1 MPIKPENKY
10 ITKYMKIIHKNKKE
24 DIKLLIDLGADYH
37 GEDIVLTFS
46 AGQYGLNKFV
56 CSYVGGVQTNC
67 VVNNS
72 TVLCLLDNHG
82 LSLGMLSVEIEI
94 RVPDTQMPDGDFRHV
109 TQKMASFVLG
119 GEECSLELTNGE
131 SDYFP
136 IESVPEAAINL
147 LSTVIK
153 GEPGKDAD
161 IEGCNK
167 AIAAM
172 VALTTEVEMSESKR
186 AEAEQ
191 QRMDSEAKRIAV
203 ENERKTAEN
212 ERAEAETQRV
222 ETETLRTAAEDTRIE
237 AENLRITKESER
249 TKAETARHEAEN
261 LRVSY
266 ETKRTESEAAR
277 SEAENTRA
285 VAETLRANAEKLR
298 ADDEKQ
304 RIVNENERK
313 EAESARVNAEA
324 LRANAETSRINTET
338 LRAAAERQRAAA
350 EAARQTAESSRDE
363 AETIRQQNET
373 AREQAET
380 LRAEAEAERQQAENI
395 RKQKESERQE
405 SEQERIVNNENCV
418 TATNAALSAA
428 QDATTAANNAMEVAA
443 TAEATIAKSEK
454 AASDAAVAV
463 ETANTALSAAQEA
476 TTAANKA
483 TTDATNAAGEAKAAA
498 DRANEAADL
507 VYNGPEEVVS
517 VALYSAVEG
526 VSTSGLDLYV
536 YINDN
541 SVPLIYTTNENGMAT
556 FRVTKGLRYD
566 IVFPDITGCAPIGR
580 LSYTAALQTR
590 GIEVTYREYVVASKE
605 RVTIAF
611 RKYPENTTWN
621 GGEIYADGIAYV
633 TINDVETVYHAD
645 SDGFVVFEVP
655 IGEEYNVRIEK
666 PDGLHLLS
674 GVYQSTYTAEGGSR
688 FIPVSFHLYLSS
700 FLIVDADGGEWTMD
714 GWEAAGKEVSE
725 AKLLHVATEELL
737 AAGCDF
743 FMSFDMMAYRKYD
756 TTGETINTMAWAVQ
770 DVEFTSIPPNG
781 SDPTKDYYY
790 DGLTATNLI
799 VAEGTNRGIATPCHT
814 TTLRQT
820 FTLGLETLKGF
831 TLSYG
836 QWAVMIANYSYINS
850 IVTAMRPDGDVV
862 TKFWGIN
869 KGVSAQSSAVG
880 AWFVGSDI
888 ANSKKRDAFAGR
900 GFAPFSAYAKSSL

>member
-1 MPIKPENKY
+1 MS
-10 ITKYMKIIHKNKKE
+10 MKIIHKNKKE

-82 LSLGMLSVEIEI
+82 LSLGMLSVEIDI

-109 TQKMASFVLG
+109 TQKIASFVLG

-161 IEGCNK
+161 IEGCNA
-167 AIAAM
+167 AIASARELEEA
-172 VALTTEVEMSESKR
+172 VTK
-186 AEAEQ
+186 AEAE
-191 QRMDSEAKRIAV
+191 REK
-203 ENERKTAEN
+203 AEN
-212 ERAEAETQRV
+212 ERQSSETERKQSEEARLQSESERNKSEQARKLAEEERNDAEASRNTAETQRV
-222 ETETLRTAAEDTRIE
+222 E
-237 AENLRITKESER
+237 
-249 TKAETARHEAEN
+249 
-261 LRVSY
+261 
-266 ETKRTESEAAR
+266 
-277 SEAENTRA
+277 
-285 VAETLRANAEKLR
+285 
-298 ADDEKQ
+298 
-304 RIVNENERK
+304 
-313 EAESARVNAEA
+313 
-324 LRANAETSRINTET
+324 
-338 LRAAAERQRAAA
+338 AERQRQKDVEDAIASMESAERKATDATIAAQSATENANNATSSANEATANAVAATQNAQSAAKEAVTATANANTAVTNANIAAENATTAVTNANTAAENANAAA
-350 EAARQTAESSRDE
+350 E
-363 AETIRQQNET
+363 
-373 AREQAET
+373 
-380 LRAEAEAERQQAENI
+380 
-395 RKQKESERQE
+395 
-405 SEQERIVNNENCV
+405 
-418 TATNAALSAA
+418 
-428 QDATTAANNAMEVAA
+428 
-443 TAEATIAKSEK
+443 
-454 AASDAAVAV
+454 
-463 ETANTALSAAQEA
+463 
-476 TTAANKA
+476 
-483 TTDATNAAGEAKAAA
+483 
-498 DRANEAADL
+498 RANEAADL

-526 VSTSGLDLYV
+526 VTTAGLDLYV

-566 IVFPDITGCAPIGR
+566 IVFPDITGCAHIGR

-590 GIEVTYREYVVASKE
+590 GIEVTYREYVVASTE

-655 IGEEYNVRIEK
+655 IGEEYNVRVEK

-674 GVYQSTYTAEGGSR
+674 GVYSSTYTAEGGSR
-688 FIPVSFHLYLSS
+688 FIPVPFHLYLSS
-700 FLIVDADGGEWTMD
+700 FLIVDPDGGEWTMD
-714 GWEAAGKEVSE
+714 GWEAAGKEASE
-725 AKLLHVATEELL
+725 AKLLHVATGELL
-737 AAGCDF
+737 TAGCDF
-743 FMSFDMMAYRKYD
+743 FMSLDMMAYRKYD
-756 TTGETINTMAWAVQ
+756 TTGETIYGMAWAAQ
-770 DVEFTSIPPNG
+770 KVEFTSIPLNG
-781 SDPTKDYYY
+781 NDATKDYYY

-799 VAEGTNRGIATPCHT
+799 VDEGTKRGIATPCHT
-814 TTLRQT
+814 ATLRQT
-820 FTLGLETLKGF
+820 FTLGFETLKGF

-836 QWAVMIANYSYINS
+836 QWAIMIANYTYINS
-850 IVTAMRPDGDVV
+850 IVTALRPDGDVV

-869 KGVSAQSSAVG
+869 KSVSAQYTAAY
-880 AWFVGSDI
+880 AWSVIGHFSYI
-888 ANSKKRDAFAGR
+888 NKQKN
-900 GFAPFSAYAKSSL
+900 FAPFCAYAKSSL

>member
-1 MPIKPENKY
+1 MS
-10 ITKYMKIIHKNKKE
+10 MKIIHKNKKE

-82 LSLGMLSVEIEI
+82 LSLGMISVEIDI

-109 TQKMASFVLG
+109 TQKIASFVLG

-161 IEGCNK
+161 IEGCNA
-167 AIAAM
+167 AIASARELEEA
-172 VALTTEVEMSESKR
+172 VTK
-186 AEAEQ
+186 AEAE
-191 QRMDSEAKRIAV
+191 REK
-203 ENERKTAEN
+203 AEN
-212 ERAEAETQRV
+212 ERQSSETERKQSEEARLQSESERNKAEQARKLAEEERNDAEASRNTAETQRV
-222 ETETLRTAAEDTRIE
+222 E
-237 AENLRITKESER
+237 
-249 TKAETARHEAEN
+249 
-261 LRVSY
+261 
-266 ETKRTESEAAR
+266 
-277 SEAENTRA
+277 
-285 VAETLRANAEKLR
+285 
-298 ADDEKQ
+298 
-304 RIVNENERK
+304 
-313 EAESARVNAEA
+313 
-324 LRANAETSRINTET
+324 
-338 LRAAAERQRAAA
+338 AERQRQKDVEDAIASMESAERKATDATIAAQSATENANNATSSANEATANAVAATQNAQSAAKEAVTATANANTAVTNANTAAENATTAVTNANTAAENANAAA
-350 EAARQTAESSRDE
+350 E
-363 AETIRQQNET
+363 
-373 AREQAET
+373 
-380 LRAEAEAERQQAENI
+380 
-395 RKQKESERQE
+395 
-405 SEQERIVNNENCV
+405 
-418 TATNAALSAA
+418 
-428 QDATTAANNAMEVAA
+428 
-443 TAEATIAKSEK
+443 
-454 AASDAAVAV
+454 
-463 ETANTALSAAQEA
+463 
-476 TTAANKA
+476 
-483 TTDATNAAGEAKAAA
+483 
-498 DRANEAADL
+498 RANEAADL

-526 VSTSGLDLYV
+526 VTTAGLDLCV

-566 IVFPDITGCAPIGR
+566 IVFPDITGCAHIGR

-590 GIEVTYREYVVASKE
+590 GIEVTYREYVVASTE

-645 SDGFVVFEVP
+645 SNGFVVFEVP
-655 IGEEYNVRIEK
+655 IGEEYNVRVEK

-674 GVYQSTYTAEGGSR
+674 GVYSSTYTAEGGSR

-700 FLIVDADGGEWTMD
+700 FLIIDADGGEWTMD
-714 GWEAAGKEVSE
+714 GWEAAGKEASE

-737 AAGCDF
+737 TAGCDF
-743 FMSFDMMAYRKYD
+743 FMSLDMMAYRKYD
-756 TTGETINTMAWAVQ
+756 TTGETINTMEWAIQ
-770 DVEFTSIPPNG
+770 DVEFTSIPLNG
-781 SDPTKDYYY
+781 NDATKDYYY

-799 VAEGTNRGIATPCHT
+799 VDEGTKRGIATPCHT
-814 TTLRQT
+814 ATLRQT

-831 TLSYG
+831 TPSYG
-836 QWAVMIANYSYINS
+836 QWAIMIANYAYINS
-850 IVTAMRPDGDVV
+850 IVTALRPDGDVV
-862 TKFWGIN
+862 TKFWGIR
-869 KGVSAQSSAVG
+869 KGVSSQFSAMHTWYVDRY
-880 AWFVGSDI
+880 FSDQYKHTK
-888 ANSKKRDAFAGR
+888 N
-900 GFAPFSAYAKSSL
+900 FAPFSAYAKSSL

>member
-1 MPIKPENKY
+1 
-10 ITKYMKIIHKNKKE
+10 MKIIHKNKKE

-37 GEDIVLTFS
+37 GEDVVLTFS

-109 TQKMASFVLG
+109 THKMASFVLG
-119 GEECSLELTNGE
+119 GEECSLELTNGA

-136 IESVPEAAINL
+136 EELVPESVINL
-147 LSTVIK
+147 LPTVIK

-161 IEGCNK
+161 IEGCNA
-167 AIAAM
+167 AIASAKKLEET
-172 VALTTEVEMSESKR
+172 VAK
-186 AEAEQ
+186 AEAE
-191 QRMDSEAKRIAV
+191 
-203 ENERKTAEN
+203 RKKAEN
-212 ERAEAETQRV
+212 ERQSSETERKQSEEARLQSESERNKTEQARKSAEEERNEAEASRKTAETQRV
-222 ETETLRTAAEDTRIE
+222 EAEIQRQKDVEDAIASMESAEKKATDATIAAQSATENANNATSSANE
-237 AENLRITKESER
+237 ATTN
-249 TKAETARHEAEN
+249 
-261 LRVSY
+261 
-266 ETKRTESEAAR
+266 
-277 SEAENTRA
+277 A
-285 VAETLRANAEKLR
+285 VAATQNAQSATEATVIATEKANA
-298 ADDEKQ
+298 ATT
-304 RIVNENERK
+304 N
-313 EAESARVNAEA
+313 
-324 LRANAETSRINTET
+324 ANA
-338 LRAAAERQRAAA
+338 
-350 EAARQTAESSRDE
+350 
-363 AETIRQQNET
+363 
-373 AREQAET
+373 
-380 LRAEAEAERQQAENI
+380 
-395 RKQKESERQE
+395 
-405 SEQERIVNNENCV
+405 
-418 TATNAALSAA
+418 ATKN
-428 QDATTAANNAMEVAA
+428 ATTAANRAMELSNK
-443 TAEATIAKSEK
+443 AEETIVKSEK
-454 AASDAAVAV
+454 AASDATLAVGDANKAV
-463 ETANTALSAAQEA
+463 ETANNANKAA
-476 TTAANKA
+476 TTAA
-483 TTDATNAAGEAKAAA
+483 TNANTSAENAKAAA

-526 VSTSGLDLYV
+526 VSTAGLDLYV

-621 GGEIYADGIAYV
+621 GGEIYTDGIAYV
-633 TINDVETVYHAD
+633 TINGVETVYHAD

-655 IGEEYNVRIEK
+655 IGEEYNVRVEK

-674 GVYQSTYTAEGGSR
+674 GVYSSTYTAEGGSR

-714 GWEAAGKEVSE
+714 GWETAGKEASE

-756 TTGETINTMAWAVQ
+756 TTGETINPMQWAAQ
-770 DVEFTSIPPNG
+770 NVEFTSIPLDG
-781 SDPTKDYYY
+781 SDATKDYYY

-799 VAEGTNRGIATPCHT
+799 VDEGTNRGIATPCHT
-814 TTLRQT
+814 ATLRQT
-820 FTLGLETLKGF
+820 FALGLETLKGF
-831 TLSYG
+831 TPSYG
-836 QWAVMIANYSYINS
+836 QWAIMIANYAYINS

-869 KGVSAQSSAVG
+869 KGVSAQSSAST
-880 AWFVGSDI
+880 AWFVGSFFGN
-888 ANSKKRDAFAGR
+888 ASRHSLHY
-900 GFAPFSAYAKSSL
+900 APFSAYAKSSL

>member
-1 MPIKPENKY
+1 
-10 ITKYMKIIHKNKKE
+10 MKIIHKNKKE

-82 LSLGMLSVEIEI
+82 LSLGMLSVEIDI

-109 TQKMASFVLG
+109 TQKIASFVLG

-161 IEGCNK
+161 IEGCNA
-167 AIAAM
+167 AIASARELEEA
-172 VALTTEVEMSESKR
+172 VTK
-186 AEAEQ
+186 AEAE
-191 QRMDSEAKRIAV
+191 REK
-203 ENERKTAEN
+203 AEN
-212 ERAEAETQRV
+212 ERQSSETERKQSEEARLQSESERNKAEQARKLAEEERNDAEASRNTAETQRV
-222 ETETLRTAAEDTRIE
+222 E
-237 AENLRITKESER
+237 
-249 TKAETARHEAEN
+249 
-261 LRVSY
+261 
-266 ETKRTESEAAR
+266 
-277 SEAENTRA
+277 
-285 VAETLRANAEKLR
+285 
-298 ADDEKQ
+298 
-304 RIVNENERK
+304 
-313 EAESARVNAEA
+313 
-324 LRANAETSRINTET
+324 
-338 LRAAAERQRAAA
+338 AERQRQKDVEDAIASMESAERKATDATIAAQSATENANNATSSANEATANAVAATQNAQSAAKEAVTATANANTAVTNANTAAENATTAVTNANTAAENANAAA
-350 EAARQTAESSRDE
+350 E
-363 AETIRQQNET
+363 
-373 AREQAET
+373 
-380 LRAEAEAERQQAENI
+380 
-395 RKQKESERQE
+395 
-405 SEQERIVNNENCV
+405 
-418 TATNAALSAA
+418 
-428 QDATTAANNAMEVAA
+428 
-443 TAEATIAKSEK
+443 
-454 AASDAAVAV
+454 
-463 ETANTALSAAQEA
+463 
-476 TTAANKA
+476 
-483 TTDATNAAGEAKAAA
+483 
-498 DRANEAADL
+498 RANEAADL

-526 VSTSGLDLYV
+526 VTTAGLDLYV

-566 IVFPDITGCAPIGR
+566 IVFPDITGCAHIGR

-590 GIEVTYREYVVASKE
+590 GIEVTYREYVVASTE

-655 IGEEYNVRIEK
+655 IGEEYNVRVEK

-674 GVYQSTYTAEGGSR
+674 GVYSSTYTAEGGSR

-700 FLIVDADGGEWTMD
+700 FLIVDADGVEWTID
-714 GWEAAGKEVSE
+714 GWEAAGKEASE

-737 AAGCDF
+737 TAGCDF
-743 FMSFDMMAYRKYD
+743 FMSLDMMAYGKYD
-756 TTGETINTMAWAVQ
+756 TTGETINMMMWAVQ
-770 DVEFTSIPPNG
+770 KVEFTSIPLNVN
-781 SDPTKDYYY
+781 DATKDYYY

-799 VAEGTNRGIATPCHT
+799 VDEGTKRGIATPCHT
-814 TTLRQT
+814 ATLRQT

-831 TLSYG
+831 TPSYG
-836 QWAVMIANYSYINS
+836 QWAIMIANYAYINS
-850 IVTAMRPDGDVV
+850 IVTALRPDGDVV
-862 TKFWGIN
+862 TKFWGIK
-869 KGVSAQSSAVG
+869 KGVSAQSSASHAWSVG
-880 AWFVGSDI
+880 GYLIDSFKDFS
-888 ANSKKRDAFAGR
+888 S
-900 GFAPFSAYAKSSL
+900 FAPFSAYAKSSL

>member
-1 MPIKPENKY
+1 MS
-10 ITKYMKIIHKNKKE
+10 MKIIHKNKKE

-82 LSLGMLSVEIEI
+82 LSLGMLSVEIDI

-109 TQKMASFVLG
+109 TQKIASFVLG

-161 IEGCNK
+161 IEGCNA
-167 AIAAM
+167 AIASARELEEA
-172 VALTTEVEMSESKR
+172 VTK
-186 AEAEQ
+186 AEAE
-191 QRMDSEAKRIAV
+191 REK
-203 ENERKTAEN
+203 AEN
-212 ERAEAETQRV
+212 ERQSSETERKQSEEARKLAEEERNDAEASRNTAETQRV
-222 ETETLRTAAEDTRIE
+222 E
-237 AENLRITKESER
+237 
-249 TKAETARHEAEN
+249 
-261 LRVSY
+261 
-266 ETKRTESEAAR
+266 
-277 SEAENTRA
+277 
-285 VAETLRANAEKLR
+285 
-298 ADDEKQ
+298 
-304 RIVNENERK
+304 
-313 EAESARVNAEA
+313 
-324 LRANAETSRINTET
+324 
-338 LRAAAERQRAAA
+338 AERQRQKYVEDAIASM
-350 EAARQTAESSRDE
+350 ES
-363 AETIRQQNET
+363 
-373 AREQAET
+373 
-380 LRAEAEAERQQAENI
+380 AERKATDATIAAQSATENANNATSSANEATANAVAAT
-395 RKQKESERQE
+395 QNAQSAAKEA
-405 SEQERIVNNENCV
+405 V
-418 TATNAALSAA
+418 TATVNANTAVTNANIATENATNATNRATELS
-428 QDATTAANNAMEVAA
+428 NK
-443 TAEATIAKSEK
+443 AEETIAKSEK
-454 AASDAAVAV
+454 AASDAASAVEDANKAV
-463 ETANTALSAAQEA
+463 ETANNANKAA
-476 TTAANKA
+476 TTAVTNANTAAENA
-483 TTDATNAAGEAKAAA
+483 TTAVTNANTAAENANAAA
-498 DRANEAADL
+498 ERANEAADL

-526 VSTSGLDLYV
+526 VTTAGLDLYV

-566 IVFPDITGCAPIGR
+566 IVFPDITGCAHIGR

-590 GIEVTYREYVVASKE
+590 GIEVTYREYVVASTE

-655 IGEEYNVRIEK
+655 IGEEYNVRVEK

-674 GVYQSTYTAEGGSR
+674 GVYSSTYTAEGGSR

-700 FLIVDADGGEWTMD
+700 FLIIDADGGEWTMD
-714 GWEAAGKEVSE
+714 GWEAAGKEASE

-737 AAGCDF
+737 TAGCDF
-743 FMSFDMMAYRKYD
+743 FMSLDMMAYRKYD
-756 TTGETINTMAWAVQ
+756 TTGETIYTMLWAEQ
-770 DVEFTSIPPNG
+770 DVEFTSIPLYGN
-781 SDPTKDYYY
+781 DATKDYYY

-799 VAEGTNRGIATPCHT
+799 VDEGTNRGIATPCHT
-814 TTLRQT
+814 ATLRQT
-820 FTLGLETLKGF
+820 FTLGFETLKGF
-831 TLSYG
+831 TPSYG
-836 QWAVMIANYSYINS
+836 QWAIMIANYAYINS
-850 IVTAMRPDGDVV
+850 IVTALRPDGDVV
-862 TKFWGIN
+862 TKFWGI
-869 KGVSAQSSAVG
+869 KKSVSAQYSAKFAWYVDSYIGSSHMSFG
-880 AWFVGSDI
+880 
-888 ANSKKRDAFAGR
+888 N
-900 GFAPFSAYAKSSL
+900 FAPFSAYAKSSL

>member
-1 MPIKPENKY
+1 
-10 ITKYMKIIHKNKKE
+10 MKIIHKNKKE

-109 TQKMASFVLG
+109 TRKIASFVLG
-119 GEECSLELTNGE
+119 GEECSLELTNGA

-136 IESVPEAAINL
+136 EELVPESVINL
-147 LSTVIK
+147 LPTVIK

-191 QRMDSEAKRIAV
+191 HRMDSEAKRIAV

-249 TKAETARHEAEN
+249 TKAETARQTAEN
-261 LRVSY
+261 LRKSN
-266 ETKRTESEAAR
+266 ETKRTESETAR
-277 SEAENTRA
+277 TEAEKARA
-285 VAETLRANAEKLR
+285 AAEVSRANAEKQR
-298 ADDEKQ
+298 AEAEKQ
-304 RIVNENERK
+304 RIDNENERK
-313 EAESARVNAEA
+313 EAERQRAAAEA
-324 LRANAETSRINTET
+324 LRANNETTRSNAETQ
-338 LRAAAERQRAAA
+338 RAEAERQRAAA
-350 EAARQTAESSRDE
+350 EAARQTAESRRDE
-363 AETIRQQNET
+363 AETIRQQNEAERT
-373 AREQAET
+373 QAET
-380 LRAEAEAERQQAENI
+380 QRAAAETERTEAENI
-395 RKQKESERQE
+395 RKQKENERQTA
-405 SEQERIVNNENCV
+405 EQERITNNEKCV
-418 TATNAALSAA
+418 TATNTALTAA
-428 QDATTAANNAMEVAA
+428 QKATTAANN
-443 TAEATIAKSEK
+443 
-454 AASDAAVAV
+454 
-463 ETANTALSAAQEA
+463 
-476 TTAANKA
+476 A
-483 TTDATNAAGEAKAAA
+483 TTDATNAAREAKAAA

-526 VSTSGLDLYV
+526 VTTAGLDLYV

-590 GIEVTYREYVVASKE
+590 GIEVTYREYVVKTTE

-645 SDGFVVFEVP
+645 SDGFIVFEVP
-655 IGEEYNVRIEK
+655 TGEEYNVRIEK

-674 GVYQSTYTAEGGSR
+674 GVYTSTYTAEGGSR

-714 GWEAAGKEVSE
+714 GWEAAGKEASE

-737 AAGCDF
+737 TAGCDY
-743 FMSFDMMAYRKYD
+743 FMSLDMMAYGKYD
-756 TTGETINTMAWAVQ
+756 TTGETIYTMQWAQ
-770 DVEFTSIPPNG
+770 QNVEFTSIPLNG
-781 SDPTKDYYY
+781 NDATKDYYY

-799 VAEGTNRGIATPCHT
+799 VDEGTNRGIATPCHT
-814 TTLRQT
+814 ATLRQT

-831 TLSYG
+831 TPSYG
-836 QWAVMIANYSYINS
+836 QWAIMIANYAYINS

-869 KGVSAQSSAVG
+869 KGVSAQSSVTR
-880 AWFVGSDI
+880 AWYVDRYFSTYPKNISGSY
-888 ANSKKRDAFAGR
+888 
-900 GFAPFSAYAKSSL
+900 APFSAYAKSSL

>member
-1 MPIKPENKY
+1 
-10 ITKYMKIIHKNKKE
+10 MKTIHKNKKE

-82 LSLGMLSVEIEI
+82 LSLGMLSVEIDI
-94 RVPDTQMPDGDFRHV
+94 RVPDSQMPDGDFRHV
-109 TQKMASFVLG
+109 THKIASFVLD
-119 GEECSLELTNGE
+119 GEECRLELTNGE

-147 LSTVIK
+147 LPTVIK

-161 IEGCNK
+161 IEGCNA
-167 AIAAM
+167 AIASAKELEKK
-172 VALTTEVEMSESKR
+172 VTE
-186 AEAEQ
+186 AEAE
-191 QRMDSEAKRIAV
+191 REKAESERQSS
-203 ENERKTAEN
+203 ETERKQSEEARLQSESERNKAEQARKKAEEERN
-212 ERAEAETQRV
+212 EAEASRNTAETQRV
-222 ETETLRTAAEDTRIE
+222 EAESQRQKAVEDAIASMEIAERKATEA
-237 AENLRITKESER
+237 
-249 TKAETARHEAEN
+249 TKAAQ
-261 LRVSY
+261 
-266 ETKRTESEAAR
+266 
-277 SEAENTRA
+277 
-285 VAETLRANAEKLR
+285 NAT
-298 ADDEKQ
+298 
-304 RIVNENERK
+304 
-313 EAESARVNAEA
+313 VNAEDA
-324 LRANAETSRINTET
+324 ASSANEATTNAV
-338 LRAAAERQRAAA
+338 AATKNAQSATK
-350 EAARQTAESSRDE
+350 EA
-363 AETIRQQNET
+363 
-373 AREQAET
+373 
-380 LRAEAEAERQQAENI
+380 
-395 RKQKESERQE
+395 
-405 SEQERIVNNENCV
+405 V
-418 TATNAALSAA
+418 TATANANT
-428 QDATTAANNAMEVAA
+428 ATSNANIATENATNATNRAMELSNK
-443 TAEATIAKSEK
+443 AEETIAKSEK
-454 AASDAAVAV
+454 AASDAASAVGDANKAV
-463 ETANTALSAAQEA
+463 ETANNANKAA
-476 TTAANKA
+476 TTAA
-483 TTDATNAAGEAKAAA
+483 TNANTSAENANAAA
-498 DRANEAADL
+498 ERANEAADL

-590 GIEVTYREYVVASKE
+590 GIEVTYREYVVASTE

-621 GGEIYADGIAYV
+621 GGEIYADGTAYV
-633 TINDVETVYHAD
+633 TINEVETVYHAD

-655 IGEEYNVRIEK
+655 IGEEYNVRVEK

-674 GVYQSTYTAEGGSR
+674 GVYSSTYTAEGGSR

-700 FLIVDADGGEWTMD
+700 FLIVDADGGEWTLD
-714 GWEAAGKEVSE
+714 GWEAAGKEASE

-743 FMSFDMMAYRKYD
+743 FMSLDMMAYRKYD
-756 TTGETINTMAWAVQ
+756 TTGETINTMAWAAQ
-770 DVEFTSIPPNG
+770 DVEFTSIPLDG
-781 SDPTKDYYY
+781 SDATKDYYY

-799 VAEGTNRGIATPCHT
+799 VDEGINRGIATPCHT
-814 TTLRQT
+814 ATLRQT

-831 TLSYG
+831 TPSYG
-836 QWAVMIANYSYINS
+836 QWAIMIANYAYINS

-862 TKFWGIN
+862 TKFWNIY
-869 KGVSAQSSAVG
+869 KGVSAQSFAYY
-880 AWFVGSDI
+880 AWYVYRYLGKY
-888 ANSKKRDAFAGR
+888 SKYDYSC
-900 GFAPFSAYAKSSL
+900 FAPFSAYAKSSL

>member
-1 MPIKPENKY
+1 MS
-10 ITKYMKIIHKNKKE
+10 MKIIHKNKKE

-82 LSLGMLSVEIEI
+82 LSLGMLSVEIDI

-109 TQKMASFVLG
+109 TQKIASFVLG

-161 IEGCNK
+161 IEGCNA
-167 AIAAM
+167 AIASARKLEEA
-172 VALTTEVEMSESKR
+172 VTK
-186 AEAEQ
+186 AEAE
-191 QRMDSEAKRIAV
+191 REK
-203 ENERKTAEN
+203 AEN
-212 ERAEAETQRV
+212 ERQSSETERKQSEEARKLAEEERNDAEASRNTAETQRV
-222 ETETLRTAAEDTRIE
+222 E
-237 AENLRITKESER
+237 
-249 TKAETARHEAEN
+249 
-261 LRVSY
+261 
-266 ETKRTESEAAR
+266 
-277 SEAENTRA
+277 
-285 VAETLRANAEKLR
+285 
-298 ADDEKQ
+298 
-304 RIVNENERK
+304 
-313 EAESARVNAEA
+313 
-324 LRANAETSRINTET
+324 
-338 LRAAAERQRAAA
+338 AERQRQKYVEDAIASM
-350 EAARQTAESSRDE
+350 ES
-363 AETIRQQNET
+363 
-373 AREQAET
+373 
-380 LRAEAEAERQQAENI
+380 AERKATDATIAAQSATENANNATSSANEATANAVAAT
-395 RKQKESERQE
+395 QNAQSAAKESVTATANANTAVTNAN
-405 SEQERIVNNENCV
+405 IATEN
-418 TATNAALSAA
+418 ATNAANRATELS
-428 QDATTAANNAMEVAA
+428 NK
-443 TAEATIAKSEK
+443 AEETIAKSEK
-454 AASDAAVAV
+454 AASDAASAVEDANKAV
-463 ETANTALSAAQEA
+463 ETANNANKAA
-476 TTAANKA
+476 TTAV
-483 TTDATNAAGEAKAAA
+483 TNANTAAENANAAA
-498 DRANEAADL
+498 ERANEAADL

-526 VSTSGLDLYV
+526 VTTAGLDLYV

-566 IVFPDITGCAPIGR
+566 IVFPDITGCAHIGR

-590 GIEVTYREYVVASKE
+590 GIEVTYREYVVASTE

-655 IGEEYNVRIEK
+655 IGEEYNVRVEK

-674 GVYQSTYTAEGGSR
+674 GVYSSKYTAEGGSR

-700 FLIVDADGGEWTMD
+700 LLIVDADGGEWTMD
-714 GWEAAGKEVSE
+714 GWEAAGKEASE

-737 AAGCDF
+737 TAGCDF
-743 FMSFDMMAYRKYD
+743 FMSLDMMAYGKYD
-756 TTGETINTMAWAVQ
+756 TTGETINKMAWALQ
-770 DVEFTSIPPNG
+770 NVEFTSIPLNG
-781 SDPTKDYYY
+781 NDPTKDYYY

-799 VAEGTNRGIATPCHT
+799 VDEGTNRGIATPCHT
-814 TTLRQT
+814 ATLRQT

-831 TLSYG
+831 TPSYG
-836 QWAVMIANYSYINS
+836 QWAIMIANYAYINS
-850 IVTAMRPDGDVV
+850 IVTALRPDGDVV
-862 TKFWGIN
+862 TKFWGIG
-869 KGVSAQSSAVG
+869 KGVSAQSSAALAWNVG
-880 AWFVGSDI
+880 GYLGDNKPKSY
-888 ANSKKRDAFAGR
+888 ANY
-900 GFAPFSAYAKSSL
+900 APFCAYAKSSL

>member
-1 MPIKPENKY
+1 MS
-10 ITKYMKIIHKNKKE
+10 MKIIHKNKKE

-82 LSLGMLSVEIEI
+82 LSLGMLSVEIDI

-109 TQKMASFVLG
+109 TQKIASFVLG

-161 IEGCNK
+161 IEGCNA
-167 AIAAM
+167 AIASARELEEA
-172 VALTTEVEMSESKR
+172 VTK
-186 AEAEQ
+186 AEAE
-191 QRMDSEAKRIAV
+191 REK
-203 ENERKTAEN
+203 AEN
-212 ERAEAETQRV
+212 ERQSSETERKQSEEARKLAEEERNDAEASRNTAETQRV
-222 ETETLRTAAEDTRIE
+222 E
-237 AENLRITKESER
+237 
-249 TKAETARHEAEN
+249 
-261 LRVSY
+261 
-266 ETKRTESEAAR
+266 
-277 SEAENTRA
+277 
-285 VAETLRANAEKLR
+285 
-298 ADDEKQ
+298 
-304 RIVNENERK
+304 
-313 EAESARVNAEA
+313 
-324 LRANAETSRINTET
+324 
-338 LRAAAERQRAAA
+338 AERQRQKDVEDAIASM
-350 EAARQTAESSRDE
+350 ES
-363 AETIRQQNET
+363 
-373 AREQAET
+373 
-380 LRAEAEAERQQAENI
+380 AERKATDATIAAQSATENANNATSSANEATV
-395 RKQKESERQE
+395 KAVAATQNAQSAAKEA
-405 SEQERIVNNENCV
+405 V
-418 TATNAALSAA
+418 TATANANTAVTNANIATENATNATNRATELS
-428 QDATTAANNAMEVAA
+428 NK
-443 TAEATIAKSEK
+443 AEETIAKSEK
-454 AASDAAVAV
+454 AASDAASAVEDANKAV
-463 ETANTALSAAQEA
+463 ETANNANKAA
-476 TTAANKA
+476 TTAV
-483 TTDATNAAGEAKAAA
+483 TNANTAAENANAAA
-498 DRANEAADL
+498 ERANEAADL

-526 VSTSGLDLYV
+526 VTTAGLDLYV

-566 IVFPDITGCAPIGR
+566 IVFPDITGCAHIGR

-590 GIEVTYREYVVASKE
+590 GIEVTYREYVVASTE

-655 IGEEYNVRIEK
+655 IGEEYNVRVEK

-674 GVYQSTYTAEGGSR
+674 GVYSSTYTAEGGSR

-714 GWEAAGKEVSE
+714 GWEAAGKEASE

-737 AAGCDF
+737 TAGCDF
-743 FMSFDMMAYRKYD
+743 FMSLDMMAYGKYD
-756 TTGETINTMAWAVQ
+756 TTGETISKMAWAVKN
-770 DVEFTSIPPNG
+770 VEFTSIPLNG
-781 SDPTKDYYY
+781 NDATKDYYY

-799 VAEGTNRGIATPCHT
+799 VDEGTKRGITTPCHT
-814 TTLRQT
+814 ATLSQT
-820 FTLGLETLKGF
+820 FTLGLELLKGF
-831 TLSYG
+831 TPSYG
-836 QWAVMIANYSYINS
+836 QWAIMIANYTYINS
-850 IVTAMRPDGDVV
+850 IVTALRPDGDVV
-862 TKFWGIN
+862 TKFWVIN
-869 KGVSAQSSAVG
+869 KGVSAQSSASHAWYVG
-880 AWFVGSDI
+880 IDFNDVFKTYG
-888 ANSKKRDAFAGR
+888 N
-900 GFAPFSAYAKSSL
+900 FAPFSAYAKSSL

>member
-1 MPIKPENKY
+1 MS
-10 ITKYMKIIHKNKKE
+10 MKIIHKNKKE

-82 LSLGMLSVEIEI
+82 LSLGMLSVEIDI

-109 TQKMASFVLG
+109 TQKIASFVLG

-161 IEGCNK
+161 IEGCN
-167 AIAAM
+167 AATQN
-172 VALTTEVEMSESKR
+172 AQSAAK
-186 AEAEQ
+186 EA
-191 QRMDSEAKRIAV
+191 V
-203 ENERKTAEN
+203 TA
-212 ERAEAETQRV
+212 T
-222 ETETLRTAAEDTRIE
+222 
-237 AENLRITKESER
+237 
-249 TKAETARHEAEN
+249 
-261 LRVSY
+261 
-266 ETKRTESEAAR
+266 
-277 SEAENTRA
+277 
-285 VAETLRANAEKLR
+285 ANANT
-298 ADDEKQ
+298 AVTNAN
-304 RIVNENERK
+304 IATEN
-313 EAESARVNAEA
+313 
-324 LRANAETSRINTET
+324 
-338 LRAAAERQRAAA
+338 
-350 EAARQTAESSRDE
+350 
-363 AETIRQQNET
+363 
-373 AREQAET
+373 
-380 LRAEAEAERQQAENI
+380 
-395 RKQKESERQE
+395 
-405 SEQERIVNNENCV
+405 
-418 TATNAALSAA
+418 ATNAANRATELS
-428 QDATTAANNAMEVAA
+428 NK
-443 TAEATIAKSEK
+443 AEETIAKSEK
-454 AASDAAVAV
+454 AASDAASAVEDANKAV
-463 ETANTALSAAQEA
+463 ETANNANKAA
-476 TTAANKA
+476 TTAV
-483 TTDATNAAGEAKAAA
+483 TNANTAAENANAAA
-498 DRANEAADL
+498 ERANEAADL

-526 VSTSGLDLYV
+526 VTTAGLDLYV

-566 IVFPDITGCAPIGR
+566 IVFPDITGCAHIGR

-590 GIEVTYREYVVASKE
+590 GIEVTYREYVVASTE

-655 IGEEYNVRIEK
+655 IGEEYNVRVEK

-674 GVYQSTYTAEGGSR
+674 GVYSSTYTAEGGSR

-700 FLIVDADGGEWTMD
+700 LLIVDADGGEWTMD
-714 GWEAAGKEVSE
+714 GWEAAGKEASE

-737 AAGCDF
+737 TAGCDF
-743 FMSFDMMAYRKYD
+743 FMSLDMMAYGKYD
-756 TTGETINTMAWAVQ
+756 TTGETIKMMKWALQ
-770 DVEFTSIPPNG
+770 NVEFTSIPLNG
-781 SDPTKDYYY
+781 NDPTKDYYY

-799 VAEGTNRGIATPCHT
+799 VDEGTKRGIATPCHT
-814 TTLRQT
+814 VTLRQT
-820 FTLGLETLKGF
+820 FTLGLDTLKGF
-831 TLSYG
+831 TSSYG
-836 QWAVMIANYSYINS
+836 QWAIMIANYTYINS
-850 IVTAMRPDGDVV
+850 IVTALRPDGDVV

-869 KGVSAQSSAVG
+869 KGVSTQHTGEYAWYVG
-880 AWFVGSDI
+880 GYLGDRIKV
-888 ANSKKRDAFAGR
+888 NEN
-900 GFAPFSAYAKSSL
+900 FAPFSAYAKSSL

>member
-1 MPIKPENKY
+1 MS
-10 ITKYMKIIHKNKKE
+10 MKIIHKNKKE
-24 DIKLLIDLGADYH
+24 DIKLLIDLGADYN

-82 LSLGMLSVEIEI
+82 LSLGMLSVEIDI

-109 TQKMASFVLG
+109 TQKIASFVLG

-161 IEGCNK
+161 IEGCNA
-167 AIAAM
+167 AIASARELEEA
-172 VALTTEVEMSESKR
+172 VTK
-186 AEAEQ
+186 AEAE
-191 QRMDSEAKRIAV
+191 REK
-203 ENERKTAEN
+203 AEN
-212 ERAEAETQRV
+212 ERQSSETERKQSEEARLQSESERNKAEQARKLAEEERNDAEASRNTAETQRV
-222 ETETLRTAAEDTRIE
+222 E
-237 AENLRITKESER
+237 
-249 TKAETARHEAEN
+249 
-261 LRVSY
+261 
-266 ETKRTESEAAR
+266 
-277 SEAENTRA
+277 
-285 VAETLRANAEKLR
+285 
-298 ADDEKQ
+298 
-304 RIVNENERK
+304 
-313 EAESARVNAEA
+313 
-324 LRANAETSRINTET
+324 
-338 LRAAAERQRAAA
+338 AERQRQKDVEDAIASMESAERKATDATIAAQSATENANNATSSANEATANAVAATQNAQSAAKEAVTATANANTAVTNANTAAENATTAVTNANTAAENANAAA
-350 EAARQTAESSRDE
+350 E
-363 AETIRQQNET
+363 
-373 AREQAET
+373 
-380 LRAEAEAERQQAENI
+380 
-395 RKQKESERQE
+395 
-405 SEQERIVNNENCV
+405 
-418 TATNAALSAA
+418 
-428 QDATTAANNAMEVAA
+428 
-443 TAEATIAKSEK
+443 
-454 AASDAAVAV
+454 
-463 ETANTALSAAQEA
+463 
-476 TTAANKA
+476 
-483 TTDATNAAGEAKAAA
+483 
-498 DRANEAADL
+498 RANEAADL

-526 VSTSGLDLYV
+526 VTTAGLDLYV

-566 IVFPDITGCAPIGR
+566 IVFPDITGCAHIGR

-590 GIEVTYREYVVASKE
+590 GIEVTYREYVVASTE

-655 IGEEYNVRIEK
+655 IGEEYNVRVEK

-674 GVYQSTYTAEGGSR
+674 GVYSSTYTAEGGSR

-714 GWEAAGKEVSE
+714 GWEAAGKEASE

-737 AAGCDF
+737 TAGCDF
-743 FMSFDMMAYRKYD
+743 FMSLDMMAYGKYD
-756 TTGETINTMAWAVQ
+756 TTGETIEEIQWALQ
-770 DVEFTSIPPNG
+770 DVEFTSIPLNG
-781 SDPTKDYYY
+781 NDPTKDYYY

-799 VAEGTNRGIATPCHT
+799 VDEGTKRGIATPCHT

-820 FTLGLETLKGF
+820 FTLGLELLKGF
-831 TLSYG
+831 TPSYG
-836 QWAVMIANYSYINS
+836 QWAIMIANYAYINS
-850 IVTAMRPDGDVV
+850 IVTALRPDGDVV
-862 TKFWGIN
+862 TKFWGIY
-869 KGVSAQSSAVG
+869 KGVSAQSSAEN
-880 AWFVGSDI
+880 AWYVVRYSAI
-888 ANSKKRDAFAGR
+888 YYKNRYY
-900 GFAPFSAYAKSSL
+900 FAPFSAYAKSSL

>member
-1 MPIKPENKY
+1 MS
-10 ITKYMKIIHKNKKE
+10 MKIIHKNKKE
-24 DIKLLIDLGADYH
+24 DIKLLIDFGADYH

-82 LSLGMLSVEIEI
+82 LSLGMLSVEIDI

-109 TQKMASFVLG
+109 TQKIASFVLG

-161 IEGCNK
+161 IEGCNA
-167 AIAAM
+167 AIASARELEEA
-172 VALTTEVEMSESKR
+172 VTK
-186 AEAEQ
+186 AEAE
-191 QRMDSEAKRIAV
+191 REK
-203 ENERKTAEN
+203 AEN
-212 ERAEAETQRV
+212 ERQSSETERKQSEEARKLAEEERNDAEASRNTAETQRV
-222 ETETLRTAAEDTRIE
+222 E
-237 AENLRITKESER
+237 
-249 TKAETARHEAEN
+249 
-261 LRVSY
+261 
-266 ETKRTESEAAR
+266 
-277 SEAENTRA
+277 
-285 VAETLRANAEKLR
+285 
-298 ADDEKQ
+298 
-304 RIVNENERK
+304 
-313 EAESARVNAEA
+313 
-324 LRANAETSRINTET
+324 
-338 LRAAAERQRAAA
+338 AERQRQKYVEDAIASM
-350 EAARQTAESSRDE
+350 ES
-363 AETIRQQNET
+363 
-373 AREQAET
+373 
-380 LRAEAEAERQQAENI
+380 AERKATDATIAAQSATENANNATSSANEATANAVAAT
-395 RKQKESERQE
+395 QNAQSAAKEAVTATANANTAVTNAN
-405 SEQERIVNNENCV
+405 IATEN
-418 TATNAALSAA
+418 ATNAANRATELS
-428 QDATTAANNAMEVAA
+428 NK
-443 TAEATIAKSEK
+443 AEETIAKSEK
-454 AASDAAVAV
+454 AASDAASAVEDANKAV
-463 ETANTALSAAQEA
+463 ETANNANKAA
-476 TTAANKA
+476 TTAVTNANTAAENA
-483 TTDATNAAGEAKAAA
+483 TTAVTNANTAAENANAAA
-498 DRANEAADL
+498 ERANEAADL

-526 VSTSGLDLYV
+526 VTTAGLDLYV

-566 IVFPDITGCAPIGR
+566 IVFPDITGCAHIGR

-590 GIEVTYREYVVASKE
+590 GIEVTYREYVVASTE

-655 IGEEYNVRIEK
+655 IGEEYNVRVEK

-674 GVYQSTYTAEGGSR
+674 GVYSSTYTAEGGSR

-714 GWEAAGKEVSE
+714 GWEAAGKEASE

-737 AAGCDF
+737 TAGCDF
-743 FMSFDMMAYRKYD
+743 FMSLDMMAYGKYD
-756 TTGETINTMAWAVQ
+756 TTGETIKTMPWALQ
-770 DVEFTSIPPNG
+770 QVEFTSIPLNG
-781 SDPTKDYYY
+781 NDPTKDYYY

-799 VAEGTNRGIATPCHT
+799 VDEGTKRGIATPCHT
-814 TTLRQT
+814 ATLRQT
-820 FTLGLETLKGF
+820 FTLGLATLKGF
-831 TLSYG
+831 TSSYG
-836 QWAVMIANYSYINS
+836 QWAIMIANYAYINS
-850 IVTAMRPDGDVV
+850 IVTALRPDGDVV
-862 TKFWGIN
+862 TKFWGIY
-869 KGVSAQSSAVG
+869 KGVSAQSSAIVAWYVG
-880 AWFVGSDI
+880 GYFSYRNKDLG
-888 ANSKKRDAFAGR
+888 F
-900 GFAPFSAYAKSSL
+900 FAPFSAYAKSSL

>member
-1 MPIKPENKY
+1 
-10 ITKYMKIIHKNKKE
+10 MKTIHKNKKE

-56 CSYVGGVQTNC
+56 CSYIGGVQTNC

-82 LSLGMLSVEIEI
+82 LSLGMLSVEIDI

-109 TQKMASFVLG
+109 TRKIAQFVLG
-119 GEECSLELTNGE
+119 GEECNLELTNGE

-161 IEGCNK
+161 IEGCNA
-167 AIAAM
+167 AIASARELEEA
-172 VALTTEVEMSESKR
+172 VAK
-186 AEAEQ
+186 AEAEREKAESERQ
-191 QRMDSEAKRIAV
+191 SYETERKQSESERNKAEQARKLAEEERSEAEASR
-203 ENERKTAEN
+203 NT
-212 ERAEAETQRV
+212 AETQRV
-222 ETETLRTAAEDTRIE
+222 EAESQRQKDAEDAIASLE
-237 AENLRITKESER
+237 IA
-249 TKAETARHEAEN
+249 
-261 LRVSY
+261 
-266 ETKRTESEAAR
+266 
-277 SEAENTRA
+277 
-285 VAETLRANAEKLR
+285 
-298 ADDEKQ
+298 
-304 RIVNENERK
+304 ERK
-313 EAESARVNAEA
+313 ATEATKTAQNATVNAE
-324 LRANAETSRINTET
+324 
-338 LRAAAERQRAAA
+338 
-350 EAARQTAESSRDE
+350 
-363 AETIRQQNET
+363 
-373 AREQAET
+373 
-380 LRAEAEAERQQAENI
+380 
-395 RKQKESERQE
+395 
-405 SEQERIVNNENCV
+405 
-418 TATNAALSAA
+418 
-428 QDATTAANNAMEVAA
+428 
-443 TAEATIAKSEK
+443 
-454 AASDAAVAV
+454 DAAF
-463 ETANTALSAAQEA
+463 S
-476 TTAANKA
+476 
-483 TTDATNAAGEAKAAA
+483 AKAAA
-498 DRANEAADL
+498 ERANEAADL

-526 VSTSGLDLYV
+526 VSTSGLELYV

-633 TINDVETVYHAD
+633 TINGVETVYHAD
-645 SDGFVVFEVP
+645 SDGFVVFDVP
-655 IGEEYNVRIEK
+655 IGEEYNVRVEK

-674 GVYQSTYTAEGGSR
+674 GVYSSTYTSEGGSR

-714 GWEAAGKEVSE
+714 GWEAAGKEASE

-737 AAGCDF
+737 TAGCDF
-743 FMSFDMMAYRKYD
+743 FMSLDMMAYRKYD
-756 TTGETINTMAWAVQ
+756 TTGETINTTTWASEN
-770 DVEFTSIPPNG
+770 VEFTSIPLNG
-781 SDPTKDYYY
+781 NDTTKDYYY

-799 VAEGTNRGIATPCHT
+799 VDEGTNRGIATPCHT
-814 TTLRQT
+814 ATLRQT

-831 TLSYG
+831 TPSYG

-869 KGVSAQSSAVG
+869 KGVSAQYSATS
-880 AWFVGSDI
+880 AWYVGSYFG
-888 ANSKKRDAFAGR
+888 NNFKTYGSGY
-900 GFAPFSAYAKSSL
+900 APFSAYAKSSL

>member
-1 MPIKPENKY
+1 
-10 ITKYMKIIHKNKKE
+10 MKIIHKNKKE

-109 TQKMASFVLG
+109 TQKIASFVLG
-119 GEECSLELTNGE
+119 GEECSLELTNGA

-136 IESVPEAAINL
+136 EELVPESVINL
-147 LSTVIK
+147 LPTVIK

-161 IEGCNK
+161 IEGCNA
-167 AIAAM
+167 AIASAKKLEEA
-172 VALTTEVEMSESKR
+172 VTKAEAEREKAESKR
-186 AEAEQ
+186 RSSETERKQSEEARLQSESERNKAEQARKLAEEERNEAEAS
-191 QRMDSEAKRIAV
+191 R
-203 ENERKTAEN
+203 NT
-212 ERAEAETQRV
+212 AETQRV
-222 ETETLRTAAEDTRIE
+222 EAEIQRQKDVEDAIASMESAEKKATEA
-237 AENLRITKESER
+237 
-249 TKAETARHEAEN
+249 TKAAQNATEN
-261 LRVSY
+261 
-266 ETKRTESEAAR
+266 
-277 SEAENTRA
+277 
-285 VAETLRANAEKLR
+285 AN
-298 ADDEKQ
+298 
-304 RIVNENERK
+304 
-313 EAESARVNAEA
+313 
-324 LRANAETSRINTET
+324 
-338 LRAAAERQRAAA
+338 AAAE
-350 EAARQTAESSRDE
+350 
-363 AETIRQQNET
+363 
-373 AREQAET
+373 
-380 LRAEAEAERQQAENI
+380 
-395 RKQKESERQE
+395 
-405 SEQERIVNNENCV
+405 
-418 TATNAALSAA
+418 
-428 QDATTAANNAMEVAA
+428 
-443 TAEATIAKSEK
+443 
-454 AASDAAVAV
+454 
-463 ETANTALSAAQEA
+463 
-476 TTAANKA
+476 
-483 TTDATNAAGEAKAAA
+483 
-498 DRANEAADL
+498 RANEAADL

-645 SDGFVVFEVP
+645 SDGFIMFEVP
-655 IGEEYNVRIEK
+655 IGEEYNVRVEK

-674 GVYQSTYTAEGGSR
+674 GVYSSTYTAEGGSR

-714 GWEAAGKEVSE
+714 GWEAAGKEASE

-756 TTGETINTMAWAVQ
+756 TTGETIQAMQWAQ
-770 DVEFTSIPPNG
+770 QNVEFTSIPLDGN
-781 SDPTKDYYY
+781 DPTKDYYY

-799 VAEGTNRGIATPCHT
+799 VDEGINRGIATPCHT
-814 TTLRQT
+814 VTLRQT

-831 TLSYG
+831 TPSYG
-836 QWAVMIANYSYINS
+836 QWAIIIANYAYINS

-862 TKFWGIN
+862 TKFWGIK
-869 KGVSAQSSAVG
+869 KGVSAQSSAPN
-880 AWFVGSDI
+880 AWYVDSHFDYKLKHLNGQ
-888 ANSKKRDAFAGR
+888 
-900 GFAPFSAYAKSSL
+900 FAPFCAYAKSSL

>member
-1 MPIKPENKY
+1 
-10 ITKYMKIIHKNKKE
+10 MKTIHKNKKE

-109 TQKMASFVLG
+109 TRKIASFVLG

-161 IEGCNK
+161 IEGCNS
-167 AIAAM
+167 AIASAKKLEET
-172 VALTTEVEMSESKR
+172 VAK
-186 AEAEQ
+186 AEAE
-191 QRMDSEAKRIAV
+191 
-203 ENERKTAEN
+203 RKKAEN
-212 ERAEAETQRV
+212 ERQSSETERKQSEEARLQSENDRNSSEQERKKAEEERNEAEASRNTAETQRV
-222 ETETLRTAAEDTRIE
+222 EAEIQRQKDVEDAIASMDSAEKKATDATIAAQSATENANNATSSANE
-237 AENLRITKESER
+237 ATTN
-249 TKAETARHEAEN
+249 
-261 LRVSY
+261 
-266 ETKRTESEAAR
+266 
-277 SEAENTRA
+277 A
-285 VAETLRANAEKLR
+285 VAATHNAQSATE
-298 ADDEKQ
+298 
-304 RIVNENERK
+304 
-313 EAESARVNAEA
+313 EA
-324 LRANAETSRINTET
+324 
-338 LRAAAERQRAAA
+338 
-350 EAARQTAESSRDE
+350 
-363 AETIRQQNET
+363 
-373 AREQAET
+373 
-380 LRAEAEAERQQAENI
+380 
-395 RKQKESERQE
+395 
-405 SEQERIVNNENCV
+405 V
-418 TATNAALSAA
+418 TATTNANTATTNANSAA
-428 QDATTAANNAMEVAA
+428 ENATNATNRA
-443 TAEATIAKSEK
+443 TELSNKAEETIAKSEK
-454 AASDAAVAV
+454 AASDALSAVEQTNKAV
-463 ETANTALSAAQEA
+463 ETANN
-476 TTAANKA
+476 ANKA
-483 TTDATNAAGEAKAAA
+483 AITAVTNANVATQNAKAAA

-507 VYNGPEEVVS
+507 VYNGSEEVVS

-526 VSTSGLDLYV
+526 VSTSGLNLYV

-541 SVPLIYTTNENGMAT
+541 TVPLIYTTNEYGMAT

-655 IGEEYNVRIEK
+655 IGEEYNVRVEK

-674 GVYQSTYTAEGGSR
+674 GVYSSTYTAEGGSR
-688 FIPVSFHLYLSS
+688 FIPISFHLYLSS

-714 GWEAAGKEVSE
+714 GWEEAGKDASE
-725 AKLLHVATEELL
+725 AKLLHIATEELL
-737 AAGCDF
+737 AVGCDF
-743 FMSFDMMAYRKYD
+743 FMSLDMMAYRKYD
-756 TTGETINTMAWAVQ
+756 TTGATINAMSWAAQ
-770 DVEFTSIPPNG
+770 NVEFTSIPLNG
-781 SDPTKDYYY
+781 NSPDKDCYY

-799 VAEGTNRGIATPCHT
+799 VEEGLNRGIATDCHT

-820 FTLGLETLKGF
+820 FNLGLEVLKGF
-831 TLSYG
+831 TPSYG

-869 KGVSAQSSAVG
+869 KGVSAQSSASG
-880 AWFVGSDI
+880 AWYVGRYFGSYGK
-888 ANSKKRDAFAGR
+888 AYGYS
-900 GFAPFSAYAKSSL
+900 APFSAYAKSSL

>member
-1 MPIKPENKY
+1 
-10 ITKYMKIIHKNKKE
+10 MKIIHKNKKE

-82 LSLGMLSVEIEI
+82 LSLGMLSVEIDI

-109 TQKMASFVLG
+109 TQKIASFVLG

-161 IEGCNK
+161 IEGCNA
-167 AIAAM
+167 AIASARELEEA
-172 VALTTEVEMSESKR
+172 VTK
-186 AEAEQ
+186 AEAE
-191 QRMDSEAKRIAV
+191 REK
-203 ENERKTAEN
+203 AEN
-212 ERAEAETQRV
+212 ERQSSETERKQSEEARKLAEEERNDAEASRNTAETQRV
-222 ETETLRTAAEDTRIE
+222 E
-237 AENLRITKESER
+237 
-249 TKAETARHEAEN
+249 
-261 LRVSY
+261 
-266 ETKRTESEAAR
+266 
-277 SEAENTRA
+277 
-285 VAETLRANAEKLR
+285 
-298 ADDEKQ
+298 
-304 RIVNENERK
+304 
-313 EAESARVNAEA
+313 
-324 LRANAETSRINTET
+324 
-338 LRAAAERQRAAA
+338 AERQRQKDVEDAIASM
-350 EAARQTAESSRDE
+350 ES
-363 AETIRQQNET
+363 
-373 AREQAET
+373 
-380 LRAEAEAERQQAENI
+380 AERKATDATIAAQSATENANNATSSANEATANAVAAT
-395 RKQKESERQE
+395 QNAQSAAKEA
-405 SEQERIVNNENCV
+405 V
-418 TATNAALSAA
+418 TATVNANTAVTNANIATENATNATNRATELS
-428 QDATTAANNAMEVAA
+428 NK
-443 TAEATIAKSEK
+443 AEETIAKSEK
-454 AASDAAVAV
+454 AASDAASAVEDANKAV
-463 ETANTALSAAQEA
+463 ETANNANKAA
-476 TTAANKA
+476 TTAVTNANTAAENA
-483 TTDATNAAGEAKAAA
+483 TTAVTNANTAAENANAAA
-498 DRANEAADL
+498 ERANEAADL

-526 VSTSGLDLYV
+526 VTTAGLDLYV

-566 IVFPDITGCAPIGR
+566 IVFPDITGCAHIGR

-590 GIEVTYREYVVASKE
+590 GIEVTYREYVVASTE

-633 TINDVETVYHAD
+633 TINGVETVYHAD

-655 IGEEYNVRIEK
+655 IGEEYNVRVEK

-674 GVYQSTYTAEGGSR
+674 GVYSSTYTAEGGSR

-714 GWEAAGKEVSE
+714 GWEAAGKEASE

-737 AAGCDF
+737 TAGCDF
-743 FMSFDMMAYRKYD
+743 FMSLDMMAYRKYD
-756 TTGETINTMAWAVQ
+756 TTGETINQMAWAAQ
-770 DVEFTSIPPNG
+770 SVEFTSIPLNG
-781 SDPTKDYYY
+781 NDPTKDYYY

-799 VAEGTNRGIATPCHT
+799 VDEGTKRGIATPCHT
-814 TTLRQT
+814 ATMRQT

-831 TLSYG
+831 TPSYG
-836 QWAVMIANYSYINS
+836 QWAIMIANYAYINS
-850 IVTAMRPDGDVV
+850 IVTALRPDGDVV
-862 TKFWGIN
+862 TKFWGIR
-869 KGVSAQSSAVG
+869 KGVSAQSSANA
-880 AWFVGSDI
+880 AWYVDSYIFSYPK
-888 ANSKKRDAFAGR
+888 NNYNN
-900 GFAPFSAYAKSSL
+900 FAPFSAYAKSSL

>member
-1 MPIKPENKY
+1 MS
-10 ITKYMKIIHKNKKE
+10 MKIIHKNKKE

-82 LSLGMLSVEIEI
+82 LSLGMLSVEIDI

-109 TQKMASFVLG
+109 TQKIASFVLG

-161 IEGCNK
+161 IEGCNA
-167 AIAAM
+167 AIASARELEEA
-172 VALTTEVEMSESKR
+172 VTK
-186 AEAEQ
+186 AEAE
-191 QRMDSEAKRIAV
+191 REK
-203 ENERKTAEN
+203 AEN
-212 ERAEAETQRV
+212 ERQSSETERKQSEEARLQSESERNKAEQARKLAEEERNDAEASRNTAETQRV
-222 ETETLRTAAEDTRIE
+222 E
-237 AENLRITKESER
+237 
-249 TKAETARHEAEN
+249 
-261 LRVSY
+261 
-266 ETKRTESEAAR
+266 
-277 SEAENTRA
+277 
-285 VAETLRANAEKLR
+285 
-298 ADDEKQ
+298 
-304 RIVNENERK
+304 
-313 EAESARVNAEA
+313 
-324 LRANAETSRINTET
+324 
-338 LRAAAERQRAAA
+338 AERQRQKDVEDAIASM
-350 EAARQTAESSRDE
+350 ES
-363 AETIRQQNET
+363 
-373 AREQAET
+373 
-380 LRAEAEAERQQAENI
+380 AERKATDATIAAQSATENANNATSSANEATANAVAAT
-395 RKQKESERQE
+395 QNAQSAAKEAVTATANANTAVTNAN
-405 SEQERIVNNENCV
+405 IATEN
-418 TATNAALSAA
+418 ATNAANRATELS
-428 QDATTAANNAMEVAA
+428 NK
-443 TAEATIAKSEK
+443 AEETIAKSEK
-454 AASDAAVAV
+454 AASDAASAVEDANKAV
-463 ETANTALSAAQEA
+463 ETANNANKAA
-476 TTAANKA
+476 TTAVTNANTAAEAA
-483 TTDATNAAGEAKAAA
+483 TTAVTNANTAAENANAAA
-498 DRANEAADL
+498 ERANEAADL

-526 VSTSGLDLYV
+526 VTTAGLDLYV

-566 IVFPDITGCAPIGR
+566 IVFPDITGCAHIGR

-590 GIEVTYREYVVASKE
+590 GIEVTYREYVVASTE

-611 RKYPENTTWN
+611 RKYPENTMWN

-655 IGEEYNVRIEK
+655 IGEEYNVRVEK

-674 GVYQSTYTAEGGSR
+674 GVYSSTYTAEGGSR

-714 GWEAAGKEVSE
+714 GWEAAGKEASE

-737 AAGCDF
+737 TAGCDF
-743 FMSFDMMAYRKYD
+743 FMSLDMMAYGKYD
-756 TTGETINTMAWAVQ
+756 TTGETISKMEWAVQ
-770 DVEFTSIPPNG
+770 GVEFTSIPLNG
-781 SDPTKDYYY
+781 NDATKDYYY

-799 VAEGTNRGIATPCHT
+799 VDEGTNRGIATPCHT

-820 FTLGLETLKGF
+820 FTLGLEALKGF
-831 TLSYG
+831 TASYG
-836 QWAVMIANYSYINS
+836 QWAIMIANYAYINS
-850 IVTAMRPDGDVV
+850 IVTALRPDGDVV
-862 TKFWGIN
+862 TNFWGMD
-869 KGVSAQSSAVG
+869 KGVSAQFSAGHAWHVG
-880 AWFVGSDI
+880 RYLDVYLKNG
-888 ANSKKRDAFAGR
+888 K

>member
-1 MPIKPENKY
+1 
-10 ITKYMKIIHKNKKE
+10 MKIIHKNKKE

-82 LSLGMLSVEIEI
+82 LSLGMLSVEIDI

-109 TQKMASFVLG
+109 TRKIASFVLG
-119 GEECSLELTNGE
+119 GEECSLELTNGV

-136 IESVPEAAINL
+136 EELVPESVINL
-147 LSTVIK
+147 LPTVIK
-153 GEPGKDAD
+153 GEPGEDAD

-172 VALTTEVEMSESKR
+172 VALTTEVEMSENKR

-212 ERAEAETQRV
+212 ERAEAETQRI

-237 AENLRITKESER
+237 AENLRITKEAER
-249 TKAETARHEAEN
+249 TKAETARQEAEN
-261 LRVSY
+261 LRVSN
-266 ETKRTESEAAR
+266 ETKRTESEVAR

-285 VAETLRANAEKLR
+285 AAETLRANAEKLR
-298 ADDEKQ
+298 DDAEKQ

-313 EAESARVNAEA
+313 ESETARVNAEV
-324 LRANAETSRINTET
+324 LRANDETARSDAETQ
-338 LRAAAERQRAAA
+338 RAEAERKRVAA

-363 AETIRQQNET
+363 AETIRHQNET

-380 LRAEAEAERQQAENI
+380 LRAEAEVERQQAENI

-405 SEQERIVNNENCV
+405 AEQERIVNNENCV
-418 TATNAALSAA
+418 TATNNALTAAEEAK
-428 QDATTAANNAMEVAA
+428 TAANNAMEVAA

-463 ETANTALSAAQEA
+463 ETANTALSAAQDA
-476 TTAANKA
+476 TTAANNA

-566 IVFPDITGCAPIGR
+566 IVFPDIAGCAPIGR
-580 LSYTAALQTR
+580 LSYTAALATR
-590 GIEVTYREYVVASKE
+590 GIEVTYREYVVASTE

-621 GGEIYADGIAYV
+621 GGEVYAEGVAYV
-633 TINDVETVYHAD
+633 TIDEKETMYHAD
-645 SDGFVVFEVP
+645 SSGMIVFEVP
-655 IGEEYNVRIEK
+655 LGKEYKVRIEK
-666 PDGLHLLS
+666 PDGLHLLT
-674 GVYQSTYTAEGGSR
+674 GVYSATYTAVGASR
-688 FIPVSFHLYLSS
+688 FIPVSFHLYLSG
-700 FLIVDADGGEWTMD
+700 FLIVDSDGGEWNVG
-714 GWEAAGKEVSE
+714 GWKEAGKDASE

-737 AAGCDF
+737 AVGCDF
-743 FMSFDMMAYRKYD
+743 FMSLDMMAYRKYD
-756 TTGETINTMAWAVQ
+756 TTGATINTMSWAEQ
-770 DVEFTSIPPNG
+770 NVEFTSIPLNG
-781 SDPTKDYYY
+781 NSPDKDYYY

-799 VAEGTNRGIATPCHT
+799 VEEGLNRGIATYCHT

-820 FTLGLETLKGF
+820 FNLGLEVLKGF
-831 TLSYG
+831 TPSYG
-836 QWAVMIANYSYINS
+836 QWAVMIANYAYINS
-850 IVTAMRPDGDVV
+850 IVSAMRPDGDVV

-869 KGVSAQSSAVG
+869 KGVSAQKSATH
-880 AWFVGSDI
+880 AWFVGRYVGNTD
-888 ANSKKRDAFAGR
+888 KRLGDYY
-900 GFAPFSAYAKSSL
+900 APFSAYAKSSL

>member
-1 MPIKPENKY
+1 
-10 ITKYMKIIHKNKKE
+10 MKIIHKNKKE

-46 AGQYGLNKFV
+46 AGQYGLNKYV

-67 VVNNS
+67 VVINS

-109 TQKMASFVLG
+109 TRKIASFVLG
-119 GEECSLELTNGE
+119 GEECSLELTNGA

-136 IESVPEAAINL
+136 EELVPESVINL
-147 LSTVIK
+147 LPTVIK

-161 IEGCNK
+161 IEGCNA
-167 AIAAM
+167 AIASAKKLEEA
-172 VALTTEVEMSESKR
+172 VAKAEAEREKAESKR
-186 AEAEQ
+186 QSSETERKQSEEARLQ
-191 QRMDSEAKRIAV
+191 S
-203 ENERKTAEN
+203 ENERNKAEQSRKLAEEERN
-212 ERAEAETQRV
+212 EAEASRNTAETQRV
-222 ETETLRTAAEDTRIE
+222 EAESQRQKDVEDAIASMESAERKATDATIAAQSATENANNATSSANEATTNAVAATQD
-237 AENLRITKESER
+237 ALSATKE
-249 TKAETARHEAEN
+249 A
-261 LRVSY
+261 
-266 ETKRTESEAAR
+266 
-277 SEAENTRA
+277 
-285 VAETLRANAEKLR
+285 
-298 ADDEKQ
+298 
-304 RIVNENERK
+304 
-313 EAESARVNAEA
+313 
-324 LRANAETSRINTET
+324 
-338 LRAAAERQRAAA
+338 
-350 EAARQTAESSRDE
+350 
-363 AETIRQQNET
+363 
-373 AREQAET
+373 
-380 LRAEAEAERQQAENI
+380 
-395 RKQKESERQE
+395 
-405 SEQERIVNNENCV
+405 V
-418 TATNAALSAA
+418 TATAKANAATTNANAATKNATTAANRAMELSNKAEETIAKSEKAASDAAAAVETANTALSAA
-428 QDATTAANNAMEVAA
+428 QEATTAANNAMEVAA

-454 AASDAAVAV
+454 AASDAASAVGDANKAV
-463 ETANTALSAAQEA
+463 ETANNANKAA
-476 TTAANKA
+476 TTAA
-483 TTDATNAAGEAKAAA
+483 TNANTSAENANAAA

-674 GVYQSTYTAEGGSR
+674 GVYSSTYTAEGGSR

-714 GWEAAGKEVSE
+714 GWEAAGKEASE

-743 FMSFDMMAYRKYD
+743 FMSLDMMAYGKYD
-756 TTGETINTMAWAVQ
+756 TTGDTIKTMAWAEQ
-770 DVEFTSIPPNG
+770 DIEFTSIPLEGN
-781 SDPTKDYYY
+781 DATKDYYY

-814 TTLRQT
+814 ATLRQT

-831 TLSYG
+831 TPSYG
-836 QWAVMIANYSYINS
+836 QWAIMIANYAYINS

-869 KGVSAQSSAVG
+869 KGVSAQYSAIT
-880 AWFVGSDI
+880 AWYVVRYF
-888 ANSKKRDAFAGR
+888 SKSQR
-900 GFAPFSAYAKSSL
+900 GYPNYAPFSAYAKSSL

>member
-1 MPIKPENKY
+1 
-10 ITKYMKIIHKNKKE
+10 MKIIHKNKKE

-82 LSLGMLSVEIEI
+82 LSLGTLSVEIDI

-109 TQKMASFVLG
+109 TRKIAQFVLG
-119 GEECSLELTNGE
+119 GEECNLELTNGA

-136 IESVPEAAINL
+136 EELVPESVINL
-147 LSTVIK
+147 LPTVIK

-161 IEGCNK
+161 IEGCNA
-167 AIAAM
+167 AIASARELEEA
-172 VALTTEVEMSESKR
+172 VAK
-186 AEAEQ
+186 AEAEREKAESERQ
-191 QRMDSEAKRIAV
+191 SYETERRQSESERNKAEQARKLAEEERSEAEASR
-203 ENERKTAEN
+203 NT
-212 ERAEAETQRV
+212 AETQRV
-222 ETETLRTAAEDTRIE
+222 EAESQRQKDVEDAIASMESAEKKATDATIAAQSATENANNATSSANEATANAVAATQN
-237 AENLRITKESER
+237 AQSATKE
-249 TKAETARHEAEN
+249 A
-261 LRVSY
+261 
-266 ETKRTESEAAR
+266 
-277 SEAENTRA
+277 
-285 VAETLRANAEKLR
+285 
-298 ADDEKQ
+298 
-304 RIVNENERK
+304 
-313 EAESARVNAEA
+313 
-324 LRANAETSRINTET
+324 
-338 LRAAAERQRAAA
+338 
-350 EAARQTAESSRDE
+350 
-363 AETIRQQNET
+363 
-373 AREQAET
+373 
-380 LRAEAEAERQQAENI
+380 
-395 RKQKESERQE
+395 
-405 SEQERIVNNENCV
+405 V
-418 TATNAALSAA
+418 TATANANTAMTNANIATENATNATNRATELS
-428 QDATTAANNAMEVAA
+428 NK
-443 TAEATIAKSEK
+443 AEETIAKSEK
-454 AASDAAVAV
+454 AASDAASAV
-463 ETANTALSAAQEA
+463 ENANNANKAA
-476 TTAANKA
+476 TTAATNA
-483 TTDATNAAGEAKAAA
+483 TTAATNANTAADNANAAA
-498 DRANEAADL
+498 DNANAAAERANEAADL

-526 VSTSGLDLYV
+526 VSTSGLELYV

-633 TINDVETVYHAD
+633 TINGVETVYHAD

-655 IGEEYNVRIEK
+655 IGEEYKVRVEK

-674 GVYQSTYTAEGGSR
+674 GVYSSTYTAEGGSR

-714 GWEAAGKEVSE
+714 GWEAAGKEASE

-743 FMSFDMMAYRKYD
+743 FMSLDMMAYRKYD
-756 TTGETINTMAWAVQ
+756 TTGETINTMAWAAQ
-770 DVEFTSIPPNG
+770 NVEFTSIPLNG
-781 SDPTKDYYY
+781 NDTTKDYYY

-799 VAEGTNRGIATPCHT
+799 VAEGTSRGIATPCHT
-814 TTLRQT
+814 VTLRQT
-820 FTLGLETLKGF
+820 FPLGLETLKGF
-831 TLSYG
+831 TPSYG

-869 KGVSAQSSAVG
+869 KGVSAQYNATEAWSVG
-880 AWFVGSDI
+880 MDLRSILKHNPNV
-888 ANSKKRDAFAGR
+888 
-900 GFAPFSAYAKSSL
+900 FAPFSAYAKSSL

>member
-1 MPIKPENKY
+1 MS
-10 ITKYMKIIHKNKKE
+10 MKIIHKNKKE

-82 LSLGMLSVEIEI
+82 LSLGMISVEIDI

-109 TQKMASFVLG
+109 TQKIASFVLG

-161 IEGCNK
+161 IEGCNA
-167 AIAAM
+167 AIASARELEEA
-172 VALTTEVEMSESKR
+172 VTK
-186 AEAEQ
+186 AEAE
-191 QRMDSEAKRIAV
+191 REK
-203 ENERKTAEN
+203 AEN
-212 ERAEAETQRV
+212 ERQSSETERKQSEEARLQSESERNKAEQARKLAEEERNDAEASRNTAETQRV
-222 ETETLRTAAEDTRIE
+222 E
-237 AENLRITKESER
+237 
-249 TKAETARHEAEN
+249 
-261 LRVSY
+261 
-266 ETKRTESEAAR
+266 
-277 SEAENTRA
+277 
-285 VAETLRANAEKLR
+285 
-298 ADDEKQ
+298 
-304 RIVNENERK
+304 
-313 EAESARVNAEA
+313 
-324 LRANAETSRINTET
+324 
-338 LRAAAERQRAAA
+338 AERQRQKDVEDAIASMESAERKATDATIAAQSATENANNATSSANEATANAVAATQNAQSAAKEAVTATANANTAVTNANTAAENATTAVTNANTAAENANAAA
-350 EAARQTAESSRDE
+350 E
-363 AETIRQQNET
+363 
-373 AREQAET
+373 
-380 LRAEAEAERQQAENI
+380 
-395 RKQKESERQE
+395 
-405 SEQERIVNNENCV
+405 
-418 TATNAALSAA
+418 
-428 QDATTAANNAMEVAA
+428 
-443 TAEATIAKSEK
+443 
-454 AASDAAVAV
+454 
-463 ETANTALSAAQEA
+463 
-476 TTAANKA
+476 
-483 TTDATNAAGEAKAAA
+483 
-498 DRANEAADL
+498 RANEAADL

-526 VSTSGLDLYV
+526 VTTAGLDLYV

-566 IVFPDITGCAPIGR
+566 IVFPDITGCAHIGR

-590 GIEVTYREYVVASKE
+590 GIEVTYREYVVASTE

-645 SDGFVVFEVP
+645 SNGFVVFEVP
-655 IGEEYNVRIEK
+655 IGEEYNVRVEK

-674 GVYQSTYTAEGGSR
+674 GVYSSTYTAEGGSR

-700 FLIVDADGGEWTMD
+700 FLIIDADGGEWTMD
-714 GWEAAGKEVSE
+714 GWEAAGKEASE

-737 AAGCDF
+737 TAGCDF
-743 FMSFDMMAYRKYD
+743 FMSLDMMAYRKYD
-756 TTGETINTMAWAVQ
+756 TTGETINTMEWAIQ
-770 DVEFTSIPPNG
+770 DVEFTSIPLNG
-781 SDPTKDYYY
+781 NDATKDYYY

-799 VAEGTNRGIATPCHT
+799 VDEGTKRGIATPCHT
-814 TTLRQT
+814 ATLRQT

-831 TLSYG
+831 TPSYG
-836 QWAVMIANYSYINS
+836 QWAIMIANYAYINS
-850 IVTAMRPDGDVV
+850 IVTALRPDGDVV
-862 TKFWGIN
+862 TKFWGIR
-869 KGVSAQSSAVG
+869 KGVSSQFSAMHTWYVDRY
-880 AWFVGSDI
+880 FSDQYKHTK
-888 ANSKKRDAFAGR
+888 N
-900 GFAPFSAYAKSSL
+900 FAPFSAYAKSSL

>member
-1 MPIKPENKY
+1 
-10 ITKYMKIIHKNKKE
+10 MKIIHKNKKE

-72 TVLCLLDNHG
+72 TVLCLLDDHG
-82 LSLGMLSVEIEI
+82 LSLGMLSVEIDI
-94 RVPDTQMPDGDFRHV
+94 RVPDSQMPDGDFRHV
-109 TQKMASFVLG
+109 THKIASFVLG
-119 GEECSLELTNGE
+119 GEECSLELTNGA

-136 IESVPEAAINL
+136 EELVPESVINL
-147 LSTVIK
+147 LPTVIK

-161 IEGCNK
+161 IEGCNA
-167 AIAAM
+167 AIASAREL
-172 VALTTEVEMSESKR
+172 VEAVTKAETEREKAESKR
-186 AEAEQ
+186 QSSETERKQSEEARLQSESERNKAEQARKKAEEERNEAETS
-191 QRMDSEAKRIAV
+191 R
-203 ENERKTAEN
+203 NT
-212 ERAEAETQRV
+212 AETQRV
-222 ETETLRTAAEDTRIE
+222 EAESQRQKAVEDAIASMESAEKKATDATIAAQSAIE
-237 AENLRITKESER
+237 NANNATSSANEATTNAVAATQNAQSATKE
-249 TKAETARHEAEN
+249 A
-261 LRVSY
+261 
-266 ETKRTESEAAR
+266 
-277 SEAENTRA
+277 
-285 VAETLRANAEKLR
+285 
-298 ADDEKQ
+298 
-304 RIVNENERK
+304 
-313 EAESARVNAEA
+313 
-324 LRANAETSRINTET
+324 
-338 LRAAAERQRAAA
+338 
-350 EAARQTAESSRDE
+350 
-363 AETIRQQNET
+363 
-373 AREQAET
+373 
-380 LRAEAEAERQQAENI
+380 
-395 RKQKESERQE
+395 
-405 SEQERIVNNENCV
+405 V
-418 TATNAALSAA
+418 TATANANTATTNANAAV
-428 QDATTAANNAMEVAA
+428 DRANE
-443 TAEATIAKSEK
+443 

-463 ETANTALSAAQEA
+463 ETANAALSAAQDA

-483 TTDATNAAGEAKAAA
+483 TTDATNAAGEANAAA
-498 DRANEAADL
+498 ERANEAADL

-526 VSTSGLDLYV
+526 VSTAGLDLYV

-566 IVFPDITGCAPIGR
+566 IVFPEITGCAPIGR

-633 TINDVETVYHAD
+633 TINGEETVYHAD
-645 SDGFVVFEVP
+645 SDGFVVFEVS
-655 IGEEYNVRIEK
+655 IGKEYNVRVEK

-674 GVYQSTYTAEGGSR
+674 GVYSSTYTAEGGSR

-714 GWEAAGKEVSE
+714 GWEAAGKEASE

-737 AAGCDF
+737 TAGCDF
-743 FMSFDMMAYRKYD
+743 FMSFDMMAYGKYD
-756 TTGETINTMAWAVQ
+756 TTGATIYSMAWAQ
-770 DVEFTSIPPNG
+770 QGVEFTSIPLDGN
-781 SDPTKDYYY
+781 DATKDYYY

-799 VAEGTNRGIATPCHT
+799 VDEGINRGISTPCHT

-831 TLSYG
+831 TPSYG
-836 QWAVMIANYSYINS
+836 QWAIMIANYAYINS

-862 TKFWGIN
+862 TKFWGTN
-869 KGVSAQSSAVG
+869 KGVSAQSSASY
-880 AWFVGSDI
+880 AWCVSSDFYR
-888 ANSKKRDAFAGR
+888 NGKNDNY
-900 GFAPFSAYAKSSL
+900 FAPFTAYAKSSL

>member
-1 MPIKPENKY
+1 
-10 ITKYMKIIHKNKKE
+10 MKIIHKNKKE

-109 TQKMASFVLG
+109 TQKIASFVLG

-136 IESVPEAAINL
+136 IESVPEAVINL

-161 IEGCNK
+161 IEGCNA
-167 AIAAM
+167 AIASAKKLEET
-172 VALTTEVEMSESKR
+172 VAK
-186 AEAEQ
+186 AEAS
-191 QRMDSEAKRIAV
+191 R
-203 ENERKTAEN
+203 NT
-212 ERAEAETQRV
+212 AETQRV
-222 ETETLRTAAEDTRIE
+222 EAEIQRQKDVEDAIASMESAEKKATDATIAAQSATENANNATSSANE
-237 AENLRITKESER
+237 ATTN
-249 TKAETARHEAEN
+249 
-261 LRVSY
+261 
-266 ETKRTESEAAR
+266 
-277 SEAENTRA
+277 A
-285 VAETLRANAEKLR
+285 VAATQNAQSATEATVIATEKANA
-298 ADDEKQ
+298 AT
-304 RIVNENERK
+304 N
-313 EAESARVNAEA
+313 NA
-324 LRANAETSRINTET
+324 N
-338 LRAAAERQRAAA
+338 AAAE
-350 EAARQTAESSRDE
+350 
-363 AETIRQQNET
+363 
-373 AREQAET
+373 
-380 LRAEAEAERQQAENI
+380 
-395 RKQKESERQE
+395 
-405 SEQERIVNNENCV
+405 
-418 TATNAALSAA
+418 
-428 QDATTAANNAMEVAA
+428 
-443 TAEATIAKSEK
+443 
-454 AASDAAVAV
+454 
-463 ETANTALSAAQEA
+463 
-476 TTAANKA
+476 
-483 TTDATNAAGEAKAAA
+483 
-498 DRANEAADL
+498 RANEAADL

-526 VSTSGLDLYV
+526 VSTAGLDLYV

-621 GGEIYADGIAYV
+621 GGEIYTDGIAYV

-655 IGEEYNVRIEK
+655 IGEEYNVRVEK

-674 GVYQSTYTAEGGSR
+674 GVYSSTYTAEGGSR

-714 GWEAAGKEVSE
+714 GWEAAGKEASE

-743 FMSFDMMAYRKYD
+743 FMSLDMMAYRKYD
-756 TTGETINTMAWAVQ
+756 TTGETINTMAWAAQ
-770 DVEFTSIPPNG
+770 NVEFTSIPLNG
-781 SDPTKDYYY
+781 NDATKDYYY

-799 VAEGTNRGIATPCHT
+799 VDEGTNRGIATPCHT
-814 TTLRQT
+814 ATLRQT

-831 TLSYG
+831 TPSYG
-836 QWAVMIANYSYINS
+836 QWAIMIANYAYINS

-862 TKFWGIN
+862 TKFWRTN
-869 KGVSAQSSAVG
+869 KGVSAQPSATS
-880 AWFVGSDI
+880 AWYVGSYFDS
-888 ANSKKRDAFAGR
+888 NSKTFSVGY
-900 GFAPFSAYAKSSL
+900 APFSAYAKSSL

>member
-1 MPIKPENKY
+1 
-10 ITKYMKIIHKNKKE
+10 MKIIHKNKKE

-56 CSYVGGVQTNC
+56 CSYVGGIQTNC

-82 LSLGMLSVEIEI
+82 LSLGMLSVEIDI
-94 RVPDTQMPDGDFRHV
+94 RVPDAQMPDGDFRHV
-109 TQKMASFVLG
+109 THKIASFVLG
-119 GEECSLELTNGE
+119 GEECSLELTNGA

-136 IESVPEAAINL
+136 EELVPESVINL
-147 LSTVIK
+147 LPTVIK

-161 IEGCNK
+161 IEGCNA
-167 AIAAM
+167 AIASAKELEKK
-172 VALTTEVEMSESKR
+172 VTKAETEREEAESERQSSETERKQFEEVRLQSESERNKAEQAR
-186 AEAEQ
+186 KLAEEERNEAETS
-191 QRMDSEAKRIAV
+191 R
-203 ENERKTAEN
+203 NT
-212 ERAEAETQRV
+212 AETQRV
-222 ETETLRTAAEDTRIE
+222 EAESQRQKDVEDAIASMESAEKKATDATIAAQSATENANNATSSANEATTNAVAATQNAQSAIEATVIATEKANAATTNANTAAK
-237 AENLRITKESER
+237 N
-249 TKAETARHEAEN
+249 
-261 LRVSY
+261 
-266 ETKRTESEAAR
+266 
-277 SEAENTRA
+277 
-285 VAETLRANAEKLR
+285 
-298 ADDEKQ
+298 
-304 RIVNENERK
+304 
-313 EAESARVNAEA
+313 
-324 LRANAETSRINTET
+324 
-338 LRAAAERQRAAA
+338 
-350 EAARQTAESSRDE
+350 
-363 AETIRQQNET
+363 
-373 AREQAET
+373 
-380 LRAEAEAERQQAENI
+380 
-395 RKQKESERQE
+395 
-405 SEQERIVNNENCV
+405 
-418 TATNAALSAA
+418 
-428 QDATTAANNAMEVAA
+428 ATTAANRA
-443 TAEATIAKSEK
+443 TELSNKAEETIAKSNK

-476 TTAANKA
+476 TTKANKA
-483 TTDATNAAGEAKAAA
+483 TTDATNAAGEANAAA

-526 VSTSGLDLYV
+526 VSTAGLDLYV

-645 SDGFVVFEVP
+645 SDGFIVFEVP
-655 IGEEYNVRIEK
+655 TGEEYNVRIEK

-700 FLIVDADGGEWTMD
+700 FLIVDANGGEWTVE
-714 GWEAAGKEVSE
+714 GWEAAGKEASE

-737 AAGCDF
+737 TVGCDY
-743 FMSFDMMAYRKYD
+743 FMSLDMMAYGKYD
-756 TTGETINTMAWAVQ
+756 TTGETIKGMQWAEQ
-770 DVEFTSIPPNG
+770 NVEFTSIPLNG
-781 SDPTKDYYY
+781 SDATKDYYY

-799 VAEGTNRGIATPCHT
+799 VDEGTNRGIATPCHT
-814 TTLRQT
+814 ATLRQT

-836 QWAVMIANYSYINS
+836 QWAVMIANYAYINS

-862 TKFWGIN
+862 TKFWGIY
-869 KGVSAQSSAVG
+869 KGVSAQSSATYAWHVG
-880 AWFVGSDI
+880 RYFG
-888 ANSKKRDAFAGR
+888 NFGKGR
-900 GFAPFSAYAKSSL
+900 EVFAPFSAYAKSSL

>member
-1 MPIKPENKY
+1 MS
-10 ITKYMKIIHKNKKE
+10 MKIIHKNKKE

-82 LSLGMLSVEIEI
+82 LSLGMLSVEIDI

-109 TQKMASFVLG
+109 TQKIASFVLG

-161 IEGCNK
+161 IEGCNA
-167 AIAAM
+167 AIASARELEEA
-172 VALTTEVEMSESKR
+172 VTK
-186 AEAEQ
+186 AEAE
-191 QRMDSEAKRIAV
+191 REKA
-203 ENERKTAEN
+203 ENERKSSETERKQSEEARLQSESERNKAEQARKLAEE
-212 ERAEAETQRV
+212 ERNDAEASRNTAETQRV
-222 ETETLRTAAEDTRIE
+222 E
-237 AENLRITKESER
+237 
-249 TKAETARHEAEN
+249 
-261 LRVSY
+261 
-266 ETKRTESEAAR
+266 
-277 SEAENTRA
+277 
-285 VAETLRANAEKLR
+285 
-298 ADDEKQ
+298 
-304 RIVNENERK
+304 
-313 EAESARVNAEA
+313 
-324 LRANAETSRINTET
+324 
-338 LRAAAERQRAAA
+338 AERQRQKDVEDAIASM
-350 EAARQTAESSRDE
+350 ES
-363 AETIRQQNET
+363 
-373 AREQAET
+373 
-380 LRAEAEAERQQAENI
+380 AERKATDATIAAQSATENANNATSSANEATANAVAAT
-395 RKQKESERQE
+395 QNAQSAAKEAVTATANANTAVTNAN
-405 SEQERIVNNENCV
+405 IATEN
-418 TATNAALSAA
+418 ATNAANRATELS
-428 QDATTAANNAMEVAA
+428 NK
-443 TAEATIAKSEK
+443 AEETIAKSEK
-454 AASDAAVAV
+454 AASDAASAVEDANKAV
-463 ETANTALSAAQEA
+463 ETANNANKAA
-476 TTAANKA
+476 TTAVTNANTAAENA
-483 TTDATNAAGEAKAAA
+483 TTAVTNANTAAENANAAA
-498 DRANEAADL
+498 ERANEAADL

-526 VSTSGLDLYV
+526 VTTAGLDLYV

-566 IVFPDITGCAPIGR
+566 IVFPDITGCAHIGR

-590 GIEVTYREYVVASKE
+590 GIEVTYREYVVASTE

-611 RKYPENTTWN
+611 RKYPENTLWN

-655 IGEEYNVRIEK
+655 IGEEYNVRVEK

-674 GVYQSTYTAEGGSR
+674 GVYSSTYTAEGGSR

-714 GWEAAGKEVSE
+714 GWEAAGKEASE

-737 AAGCDF
+737 TAGCDF
-743 FMSFDMMAYRKYD
+743 FMSLDMMAYGKYD
-756 TTGETINTMAWAVQ
+756 TTGETINTMKWAVQ
-770 DVEFTSIPPNG
+770 IVEFTSIPLNG
-781 SDPTKDYYY
+781 NDATKDYYY

-799 VAEGTNRGIATPCHT
+799 VDEGTNRGIATPCHT
-814 TTLRQT
+814 ATLRQT
-820 FTLGLETLKGF
+820 FTLGLETLQGF
-831 TLSYG
+831 TPSCG
-836 QWAVMIANYSYINS
+836 QWAIMIANYAYINS
-850 IVTAMRPDGDVV
+850 IVTALRPDGDVV

-869 KGVSAQSSAVG
+869 KGVSAQSSADD
-880 AWFVGSDI
+880 AWYVSRYLYGF
-888 ANSKKRDAFAGR
+888 KKLHGF
-900 GFAPFSAYAKSSL
+900 FAPFSAYAKSSL

>member
-1 MPIKPENKY
+1 MS
-10 ITKYMKIIHKNKKE
+10 MKIIHKNKKE

-82 LSLGMLSVEIEI
+82 LSLGMLSVEIDI

-109 TQKMASFVLG
+109 TQKIASFVLG

-161 IEGCNK
+161 IEGCNA
-167 AIAAM
+167 AIASARELEEA
-172 VALTTEVEMSESKR
+172 VTKS
-186 AEAEQ
+186 EAE
-191 QRMDSEAKRIAV
+191 REK
-203 ENERKTAEN
+203 AEN
-212 ERAEAETQRV
+212 ERQSSETERKQSEEARLQSESERNKAEQARKLAEEERNDAEASRNTAETQRV
-222 ETETLRTAAEDTRIE
+222 E
-237 AENLRITKESER
+237 
-249 TKAETARHEAEN
+249 
-261 LRVSY
+261 
-266 ETKRTESEAAR
+266 
-277 SEAENTRA
+277 
-285 VAETLRANAEKLR
+285 
-298 ADDEKQ
+298 
-304 RIVNENERK
+304 
-313 EAESARVNAEA
+313 
-324 LRANAETSRINTET
+324 
-338 LRAAAERQRAAA
+338 AERQRQKDVEDAIASMESAERKATDATIAAQSATENANNATSSANEATANAVAATQNAQSAAKEAVTATANANTAVTNANTAA
-350 EAARQTAESSRDE
+350 EAA
-363 AETIRQQNET
+363 
-373 AREQAET
+373 
-380 LRAEAEAERQQAENI
+380 
-395 RKQKESERQE
+395 
-405 SEQERIVNNENCV
+405 
-418 TATNAALSAA
+418 
-428 QDATTAANNAMEVAA
+428 TTAVTN
-443 TAEATIAKSEK
+443 
-454 AASDAAVAV
+454 
-463 ETANTALSAAQEA
+463 ANTAAENA
-476 TTAANKA
+476 
-483 TTDATNAAGEAKAAA
+483 NAAAE
-498 DRANEAADL
+498 RANEAADL

-526 VSTSGLDLYV
+526 VTTAGLDLYV

-566 IVFPDITGCAPIGR
+566 IVFPDITGCAHIDR

-590 GIEVTYREYVVASKE
+590 GIEVTYREYVVASTE

-611 RKYPENTTWN
+611 RKYTENTTWN

-655 IGEEYNVRIEK
+655 IGEEYNVRVEK

-674 GVYQSTYTAEGGSR
+674 GVYSSTYTAEGGSR

-714 GWEAAGKEVSE
+714 GWEAAGKEASE

-737 AAGCDF
+737 TAGCDF
-743 FMSFDMMAYRKYD
+743 FMSLDMMAYRKYD
-756 TTGETINTMAWAVQ
+756 TTGETIYPMAWAAQ
-770 DVEFTSIPPNG
+770 DVEFTSIPLNG
-781 SDPTKDYYY
+781 NDPTKDFYY

-799 VAEGTNRGIATPCHT
+799 VDEGTNRGIATPCHT

-831 TLSYG
+831 TPSYG
-836 QWAVMIANYSYINS
+836 QWAIMIDNYVYINS
-850 IVTAMRPDGDVV
+850 IVTALRPDGDVV
-862 TKFWGIN
+862 TNFWGVY
-869 KGVSAQSSAVG
+869 KGVSAQYSAIG
-880 AWFVGSDI
+880 AWYVVRYFDYY
-888 ANSKKRDAFAGR
+888 SKNYNNAY
-900 GFAPFSAYAKSSL
+900 APFCAYAKSSL

>member
-1 MPIKPENKY
+1 
-10 ITKYMKIIHKNKKE
+10 MKIIHKNKKE

-56 CSYVGGVQTNC
+56 CSYIGGVQTNC

-109 TQKMASFVLG
+109 TRKIAQFVLG
-119 GEECSLELTNGE
+119 GEECSLELTNGA

-136 IESVPEAAINL
+136 EELVPESVINL
-147 LSTVIK
+147 LPTVIK

-161 IEGCNK
+161 IEGCNS
-167 AIAAM
+167 AIASAKKLEET
-172 VALTTEVEMSESKR
+172 VAK
-186 AEAEQ
+186 AEAE
-191 QRMDSEAKRIAV
+191 
-203 ENERKTAEN
+203 RKKAEN
-212 ERAEAETQRV
+212 ERQSSETERKQSEEARLQSESERNKTEQARKLAEEERNEAEASRNTAETQRV
-222 ETETLRTAAEDTRIE
+222 EAEIQRQKDVEDAIASMEIAERKATDATIAAQSATEKANNATSSANE
-237 AENLRITKESER
+237 ATTN
-249 TKAETARHEAEN
+249 
-261 LRVSY
+261 
-266 ETKRTESEAAR
+266 
-277 SEAENTRA
+277 A
-285 VAETLRANAEKLR
+285 VAATQNAQSATEATVIATEKANA
-298 ADDEKQ
+298 ATT
-304 RIVNENERK
+304 N
-313 EAESARVNAEA
+313 
-324 LRANAETSRINTET
+324 ANA
-338 LRAAAERQRAAA
+338 
-350 EAARQTAESSRDE
+350 
-363 AETIRQQNET
+363 
-373 AREQAET
+373 
-380 LRAEAEAERQQAENI
+380 
-395 RKQKESERQE
+395 
-405 SEQERIVNNENCV
+405 
-418 TATNAALSAA
+418 ATKN
-428 QDATTAANNAMEVAA
+428 ATTAANRAMELSNK
-443 TAEATIAKSEK
+443 AEETIVKSEK
-454 AASDAAVAV
+454 AASDAASAVGDANKAV
-463 ETANTALSAAQEA
+463 ETANNANKAA
-476 TTAANKA
+476 TTAA
-483 TTDATNAAGEAKAAA
+483 TNANTSAENANAAA
-498 DRANEAADL
+498 ERANEAADL

-526 VSTSGLDLYV
+526 ISTSGLDLYV

-633 TINDVETVYHAD
+633 TINGVETVYHAD

-674 GVYQSTYTAEGGSR
+674 GVYSSTYTAEGGSR

-714 GWEAAGKEVSE
+714 GWEAAGKEASE

-737 AAGCDF
+737 TAGCDF
-743 FMSFDMMAYRKYD
+743 FMSLDMMAYRKYD
-756 TTGETINTMAWAVQ
+756 TTGETIDTMAWAAQ
-770 DVEFTSIPPNG
+770 DVEFTSIPLNG
-781 SDPTKDYYY
+781 KDPTKDYYY

-799 VAEGTNRGIATPCHT
+799 VDEGTNRGIATPCHT
-814 TTLRQT
+814 ATLRQT

-862 TKFWGIN
+862 TKFWGIE
-869 KGVSAQSSAVG
+869 KGVSAQSDVKV
-880 AWFVGSDI
+880 AWFVARYFSSTG
-888 ANSKKRDAFAGR
+888 KRR
-900 GFAPFSAYAKSSL
+900 GYFAPFSAYAKSSL

>member
-1 MPIKPENKY
+1 
-10 ITKYMKIIHKNKKE
+10 MKIIHKNKKE

-82 LSLGMLSVEIEI
+82 LSLGMISVEIDI

-109 TQKMASFVLG
+109 TQKIASFVLG

-161 IEGCNK
+161 IEGCNA
-167 AIAAM
+167 AIASARELEEA
-172 VALTTEVEMSESKR
+172 VTK
-186 AEAEQ
+186 AEAE
-191 QRMDSEAKRIAV
+191 REK
-203 ENERKTAEN
+203 AEN
-212 ERAEAETQRV
+212 ERQSSETERKQSEEARLQSESERNKAEQARKLAEEERNDAEASRNTAETQRV
-222 ETETLRTAAEDTRIE
+222 E
-237 AENLRITKESER
+237 
-249 TKAETARHEAEN
+249 
-261 LRVSY
+261 
-266 ETKRTESEAAR
+266 
-277 SEAENTRA
+277 
-285 VAETLRANAEKLR
+285 
-298 ADDEKQ
+298 
-304 RIVNENERK
+304 
-313 EAESARVNAEA
+313 
-324 LRANAETSRINTET
+324 
-338 LRAAAERQRAAA
+338 AERQRQKDVEDAIASMESAERKATDATIAAQSATENANNATSSANEATANAVAATQNAQSAAKEAVTATANANTAVTNANTAAENATTAVTNANTAAENANAAA
-350 EAARQTAESSRDE
+350 E
-363 AETIRQQNET
+363 
-373 AREQAET
+373 
-380 LRAEAEAERQQAENI
+380 
-395 RKQKESERQE
+395 
-405 SEQERIVNNENCV
+405 
-418 TATNAALSAA
+418 
-428 QDATTAANNAMEVAA
+428 
-443 TAEATIAKSEK
+443 
-454 AASDAAVAV
+454 
-463 ETANTALSAAQEA
+463 
-476 TTAANKA
+476 
-483 TTDATNAAGEAKAAA
+483 
-498 DRANEAADL
+498 RANEAADL

-526 VSTSGLDLYV
+526 VTTAGLDLYV

-566 IVFPDITGCAPIGR
+566 IVFPDITGCAHIGR

-590 GIEVTYREYVVASKE
+590 GIEVTYREYVVASTE

-645 SDGFVVFEVP
+645 SNGFVVFEVP
-655 IGEEYNVRIEK
+655 IGEEYNVRVEK

-674 GVYQSTYTAEGGSR
+674 GVYSSTYTAEGGSR

-700 FLIVDADGGEWTMD
+700 FLIIDADGGEWTMD
-714 GWEAAGKEVSE
+714 GWEAAGKEASE

-737 AAGCDF
+737 TAGCDF
-743 FMSFDMMAYRKYD
+743 FMSLDMMAYRKYD
-756 TTGETINTMAWAVQ
+756 TTGETINTMEWAIQ
-770 DVEFTSIPPNG
+770 DVEFTSIPLNG
-781 SDPTKDYYY
+781 NDATKDYYY

-799 VAEGTNRGIATPCHT
+799 VDEGTKRGIATPCHT
-814 TTLRQT
+814 ATLRQT

-831 TLSYG
+831 TPSYG
-836 QWAVMIANYSYINS
+836 QWAIMIANYAYINS
-850 IVTAMRPDGDVV
+850 IVTALRPDGDVV
-862 TKFWGIN
+862 TKFWGIR
-869 KGVSAQSSAVG
+869 KGVSSQFSAMHTWYVDRY
-880 AWFVGSDI
+880 FSDQYKHTK
-888 ANSKKRDAFAGR
+888 N
-900 GFAPFSAYAKSSL
+900 FAPFSAYAKSSL